1 MHELIDSMDKRKLLI
16 LCPPIL
22 QFDEFR
28 DESMKLNEAYKVM
41 GVPCLDC
48 NPLDMSF
55 DGVHL
60 SEKGH
65 KELGTKIAEYM
76 KRLELKSC

>member
-1 MHELIDSMDKRKLLI
+1 
-16 LCPPIL
+16 
-22 QFDEFR
+22 
-28 DESMKLNEAYKVM
+28 MKLNEAYKVI

-65 KELGTKIAEYM
+65 KELGIKIAEYM
-76 KRLELKSC
+76 KRL